1 MATWRWP
8 ENKHKQTQ
16 QSHSVV
22 FGCLWFRFAFRNSAA
37 GSGSP
42 AFLDRPSVAPSQGPR
57 APGHVHQRFFGGSTL
72 GFFQSLSPQG
82 PAVGMCL
89 HGLSMGILIEKWRQL
104 EHDWIKMDQ
113 ASYLGLIFRLLE
125 KHLKKSEVQEF
136 STSKVEH
143 L

>member
-1 MATWRWP
+1 
-8 ENKHKQTQ
+8 
-16 QSHSVV
+16 
-22 FGCLWFRFAFRNSAA
+22 
-37 GSGSP
+37 
-42 AFLDRPSVAPSQGPR
+42 
-57 APGHVHQRFFGGSTL
+57 
-72 GFFQSLSPQG
+72 
-82 PAVGMCL
+82 
-89 HGLSMGILIEKWRQL
+89 MGILIEKWRQL